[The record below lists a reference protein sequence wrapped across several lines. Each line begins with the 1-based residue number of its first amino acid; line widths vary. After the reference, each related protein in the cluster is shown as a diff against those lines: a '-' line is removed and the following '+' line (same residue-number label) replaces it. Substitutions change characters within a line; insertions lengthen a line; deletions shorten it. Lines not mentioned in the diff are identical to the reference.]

1 MATGERLQEELR
13 TYDEN
18 KDRLVA
24 ESEGKF
30 VVIHKDQIAGV
41 WDTYEDALTAAY
53 ERFGLEAFLVKRIQ
67 SIEQVQFISRD
78 ITPCQF

>member
-24 ESEGKF
+24 ESEGKY
-30 VVIHKDQIAGV
+30 VVIHKDEIAGV

-53 ERFGLEAFLVKRIQ
+53 ERFGLEAFLVKQIQ

-78 ITPCQF
+78 ITPCQS